1 MVEHLAE
8 PCVDL
13 RAVHR
18 LLKPGGVLFVLT
30 PNDDALVRTISK
42 QLYRFTRGRFDRPM
56 KKLYY
61 PDHLSYFT
69 KQSLHELF
77 TRTGFEVLDWHT
89 KNQELGRLEISWLE
103 KIAVGP
109 CLLPATGSW
118 RRGQAYCHV
127 RRRFEHAGLTKVIA
141 L

>member
-1 MVEHLAE
+1 MYDLVEHLAE

-69 KQSLHELF
+69 KQSLHELL
-77 TRTGFEVLDWHT
+77 TRTVLRCSIGTLKT
-89 KNQELGRLEISWLE
+89 KSLDGLRS
-103 KIAVGP
+103 
-109 CLLPATGSW
+109 
-118 RRGQAYCHV
+118 RGL
-127 RRRFEHAGLTKVIA
+127 RK
-141 L
+141 